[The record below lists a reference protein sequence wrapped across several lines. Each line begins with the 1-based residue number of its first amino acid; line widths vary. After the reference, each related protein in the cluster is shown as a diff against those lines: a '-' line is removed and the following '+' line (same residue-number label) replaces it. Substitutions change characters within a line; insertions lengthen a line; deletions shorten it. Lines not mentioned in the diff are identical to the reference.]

1 MSKYI
6 LCKVYVEK
14 GAARMEVKH
23 ILMNLQEHMHF
34 MYQIYCRLPFN
45 CRLVDIIMLLVSCK
59 MKKNSQKLGF
69 LNETLKNFIAKRNFE
84 EMFFYG

>member
-1 MSKYI
+1 MCLGPPIGGIGRVYTVDSQKPHIKYYTHVKDKLRVIMSKYI

-34 MYQIYCRLPFN
+34 CIRFIVAY
-45 CRLVDIIMLLVSCK
+45 LL
-59 MKKNSQKLGF
+59 
-69 LNETLKNFIAKRNFE
+69 IADLWI
-84 EMFFYG
+84 